1 MKSKQKQSSVIPWTG
16 GRSSS
21 NVLDDHTPGLAGS
34 VILFSSCLLFGER
47 LARALQKLPFSLKL
61 GKELQK
67 KQIHLHGNR
76 QVTTLVNRSVIQLDP
91 LPIIDSWL

>member
-1 MKSKQKQSSVIPWTG
+1 MKSKQKQASVIRWTG

-21 NVLDDHTPGLAGS
+21 NVVDDHTPGWAGS

-61 GKELQK
+61 GKELEK

-76 QVTTLVNRSVIQLDP
+76 QVTALANRSMRRLDP
-91 LPIIDSWL
+91 LHVIDSWL